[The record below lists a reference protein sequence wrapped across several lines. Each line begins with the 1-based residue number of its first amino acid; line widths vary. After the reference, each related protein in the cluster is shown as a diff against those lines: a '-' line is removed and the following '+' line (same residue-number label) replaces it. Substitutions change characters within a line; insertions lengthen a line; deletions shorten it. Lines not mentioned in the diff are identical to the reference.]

1 MRAGELRHRL
11 TIESPQRLSDGAGGA
26 TVTWAPVASVWAHIN
41 PVSARE
47 FTSAE
52 QRAEKVTHTITLRFR
67 NDIDA
72 TMRLIGEGRIF
83 NIEAIIN
90 EAERD
95 QWLVCSCVEGV
106 TA

>member
-1 MRAGELRHRL
+1 MRAGDLRHRL

-26 TVTWAPVASVWAHIN
+26 TVTWTQLASVWAHIK

-47 FTSAE
+47 LRSAE
-52 QRAEKVTHTITLRFR
+52 QRAEKVTHEIVLRYR
-67 NDIDA
+67 TDINS
-72 TMRLIGEGRIF
+72 TMRLTGEGRTF

-95 QWLVCSCVEGV
+95 RWLKCFCVEGL
-106 TA
+106 TT